1 MSEKMTINA
10 LVEGGHASAGPPIGP
25 ALGPTG
31 VNLYQVVQK
40 INELSK
46 DFAGLKI
53 PVKITVNT
61 STKEFDIELGI
72 PPTSALILRE
82 IEEAQKGS
90 SEAGT
95 KMVGN
100 ISIDDAMKIARM
112 KKDAL
117 LATTLKS
124 AVKEI
129 IGTCVSMGVTVEGKP
144 PKDVQQEIDQGIY
157 DNLLNED
164 F

>member
-1 MSEKMTINA
+1 MSEKVTIDA

-82 IEEAQKGS
+82 VEEAQKGS

-95 KMVGN
+95 QMIGS
-100 ISIDDAMKIARM
+100 ISIDDAVKIARM
-112 KKDAL
+112 KKDTL
-117 LATTLKS
+117 LATSLKA
-124 AVKEI
+124 AVKEV
-129 IGTCVSMGVTVEGKP
+129 IGTCVSMGVSVEGKP
-144 PKDVQQEIDQGIY
+144 PRETQQDIDQGVY
-157 DNLLNED
+157 DSQLNKEL
-164 F
+164 